1 MYKDLSCFYKFVKI
15 DIPSRTF
22 QRTCISRKIWQS
34 HYLTSNKCLF
44 RWVVYAHE
52 VSAHFLA
59 LGFRSVPSPQSDEE
73 VKTRGPCV
81 VDPAFTTIW
90 LSIILFY
97 LRWGNYWKNLLK
109 SDGNNSV
116 RIVIESYTV
125 IGISNVT
132 VKCYMYSVITTF
144 AVFEDNK
151 NKGTRLLSFSYLIY
165 HMRLFY
171 KHRRFPFSC

>member
-1 MYKDLSCFYKFVKI
+1 MYKDLSGFYKFVKI
-15 DIPSRTF
+15 DIPRRAF

-34 HYLTSNKCLF
+34 HDLTSNECLL

-59 LGFRSVPSPQSDEE
+59 VRFRSVPSQQSDEE

-97 LRWGNYWKNLLK
+97 LRWGSYRIIEKNLFK

-116 RIVIESYTV
+116 RIAIESY
-125 IGISNVT
+125 
-132 VKCYMYSVITTF
+132 KYFKRYSDTCHVLCDHYFCSIW
-144 AVFEDNK
+144 
-151 NKGTRLLSFSYLIY
+151 RY
-165 HMRLFY
+165 
-171 KHRRFPFSC
+171 